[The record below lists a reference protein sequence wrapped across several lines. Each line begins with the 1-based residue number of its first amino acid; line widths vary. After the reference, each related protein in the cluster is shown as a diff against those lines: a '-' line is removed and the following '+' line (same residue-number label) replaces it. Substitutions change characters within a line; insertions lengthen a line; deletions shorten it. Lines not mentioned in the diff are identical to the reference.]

1 MKTTVDIPQ
10 SLLEEAKR
18 LAADHRTT
26 VRALVEEGLRRVID
40 EHQRTGMFRLLQ
52 VLLRGASSFTLSL
65 IATQSETKE
74 AAGRPPVGWGL
85 HNNEYH
91 RC

>member
-40 EHQRTGMFRLLQ
+40 EHQRTGMFRLRKATFKGEGLQ
-52 VLLRGASSFTLSL
+52 PDIEGASW
-65 IATQSETKE
+65 E
-74 AAGRPPVGWGL
+74 AMRQRAYEGRGG
-85 HNNEYH
+85 
-91 RC
+91 